1 MAKCQGARC
10 QGISLEE
17 LARRRLEVGQI
28 ILTVT
33 ALDADEKLDPAIKF
47 EVMVDAYEKLAE
59 LQEGWRL
66 DHLKK
71 SAAKS
76 REHAQDLRE
85 ILKDYQR
92 KFPVPRILSSL
103 SGFINEIGVFTK
115 TKENLGESY
124 EKIAR
129 HHAAKGR
136 VRLVEGYLRS
146 AWNHEEVSKGE
157 VYEILSGAYEEASRF
172 NRFLSETTKAPSL
185 RVKFFVEACGDK
197 IMATALE
204 WLARKTEDAQ

>member
-1 MAKCQGARC
+1 MARERFEWPSYVPKSTKEGRISSLGMAKCQGARC

-17 LARRRLEVGQI
+17 LARCRLEVGQI
-28 ILTVT
+28 ILTVS
-33 ALDADEKLDPAIKF
+33 ALDADEKLDPVTKF
-47 EVMVDAYEKLAE
+47 EVMVKAYEKLAE

-71 SAAKS
+71 SAA
-76 REHAQDLRE
+76 
-85 ILKDYQR
+85 
-92 KFPVPRILSSL
+92 
-103 SGFINEIGVFTK
+103 GFINEIGVFTK

-157 VYEILSGAYEEASRF
+157 VYEILSGAYEEGSRF